1 MKIDKQGRLTI
12 PKTFLDANNLNG
24 TGWMVY
30 MEVINSPYNS
40 VRLTFDNVEIPMGK
54 TDEGKRSNNG

>member
-1 MKIDKQGRLTI
+1 MKICSMKLDKQGRLTI

-30 MEVINSPYNS
+30 MEVINSPFNS

-54 TDEGKRSNNG
+54 GSNNE